1 MCEVVI
7 YQWVIQQH
15 WAAPIIGPGVG
26 RQETPWELFPR
37 LYQAG
42 LLISSVPVHYFFNI
56 FILINKIKFKIK
68 QYLFLI
74 NNIFVFNK

>member
-7 YQWVIQQH
+7 YQWIIQQH

-42 LLISSVPVHYFFNI
+42 LLISSVPVLSFLKIYLF
-56 FILINKIKFKIK
+56 LINKIYFKNK
-68 QYLFLI
+68 HLFLI